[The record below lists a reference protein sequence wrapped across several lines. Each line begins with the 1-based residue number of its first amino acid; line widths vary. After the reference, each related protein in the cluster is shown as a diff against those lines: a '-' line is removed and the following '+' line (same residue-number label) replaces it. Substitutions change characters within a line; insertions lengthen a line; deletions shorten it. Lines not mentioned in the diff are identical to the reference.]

1 MDDNAILDLYFARD
15 ERAINET
22 DRKYGDYCFSI
33 ADRILCNYSDS
44 EETVSDT
51 YWKTWNAIPPNRPNY
66 LKLFLARITRNLAFT
81 RWRKL
86 TAAKRMSGE
95 TEFVLDELAEC
106 IPGKEQIDDQMNAK
120 ELERLIRKFLNTL
133 PTRDQA
139 IFLQRYFYVEDVDSI
154 AMYHGMKRSNV
165 HVILSRSRAKL
176 KTYLM
181 EEGYFL

>member
-1 MDDNAILDLYFARD
+1 M
-15 ERAINET
+15 
-22 DRKYGDYCFSI
+22 
-33 ADRILCNYSDS
+33 
-44 EETVSDT
+44 
-51 YWKTWNAIPPNRPNY
+51 
-66 LKLFLARITRNLAFT
+66 
-81 RWRKL
+81 
-86 TAAKRMSGE
+86 
-95 TEFVLDELAEC
+95 LDELAEC
-106 IPGKEQIDDQMNAK
+106 IPCKEQIDDQINAK

-154 AMYHGMKRSNV
+154 AMYYGMKRSNV